1 MTLRLFQWL
10 RTRSSGESGA
20 TAVEYGLMVSLIAL
34 VIFGTVYLLGP
45 QLDLIFDEA
54 AASL

>member
-10 RTRSSGESGA
+10 RTRSSGEPGA
-20 TAVEYGLMVSLIAL
+20 TAVEYALMVALIAM

-45 QLDLIFDEA
+45 QLDLIFDEVA
-54 AASL
+54 GSL